1 MLHIE
6 LLLDARNELGEG
18 PSRGVDEQRL
28 YWIDSHGKLI
38 QRCDAQG
45 RNVERWQVPEHI
57 GSMCLR
63 ERGGAV
69 VALRDGFHLFDFQHA
84 AQRREGRPTG
94 ALPCRLLEFER

>member
-18 PSRGVDEQRL
+18 PLRDVDEQRL

-69 VALRDGFHLFDFQHA
+69 VALRDGFHLDRG
-84 AQRREGRPTG
+84 RRHRSGGETGGGAWLGR
-94 ALPCRLLEFER
+94 